1 MVANANPMLSAAI
14 FTKIQSGM
22 RPSDG
27 KVYCAPR
34 NKLRSSMILGFVSF
48 NSLLDGAPTHVIGLA
63 VQLASSY

>member
-34 NKLRSSMILGFVSF
+34 NNREHRIEHVDRRMDRRMAEG
-48 NSLLDGAPTHVIGLA
+48 DQPPVIGLP
-63 VQLASSY
+63 VS